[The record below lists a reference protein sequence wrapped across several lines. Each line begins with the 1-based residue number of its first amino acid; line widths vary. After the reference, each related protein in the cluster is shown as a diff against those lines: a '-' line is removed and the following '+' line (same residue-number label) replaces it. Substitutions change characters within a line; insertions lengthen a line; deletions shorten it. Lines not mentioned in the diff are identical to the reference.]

1 MDTPELGDGAAGT
14 ISDGTGPLV
23 PNITRAKIE
32 SEIPPVTDGI
42 RVRSLFF
49 NNLPNLLR
57 ITDRREMDNNHYLA
71 TLATSDITNAQLP
84 GKADT
89 GYSAK
94 YLADTPQLFIAAVNQ
109 AMADVGIDGRRV
121 EELNA
126 QVKKTQ
132 KPEDYEALLRYILP
146 AYIRLRMMGYGH
158 ADLTV

>member
-1 MDTPELGDGAAGT
+1 MDANESGNGAVGMAPDRRSPG
-14 ISDGTGPLV
+14 V
-23 PNITRAKIE
+23 PNITRAQIE
-32 SEIPPVTDGI
+32 SEIPPATNG
-42 RVRSLFF
+42 VRERRLFF

-94 YLADTPQLFIAAVNQ
+94 YLADTPQLFIAAVDQ
-109 AMADVGIDGRRV
+109 AMAEVGIDGRRV